1 MVLLSSKYFAKDLGA
16 MGQFVGPVSVAMVV
30 FGIGLSLG
38 GPSGYA
44 INITLF
50 LSCIHVFTYPL
61 KFSLVLYLS
70 NIFLFK
76 C

>member
-44 INITLF
+44 IKYVVGG
-50 LSCIHVFTYPL
+50 CQ
-61 KFSLVLYLS
+61 
-70 NIFLFK
+70 
-76 C
+76 CW